1 MKKKPMMEEYF
12 DTAQEFIN
20 KFGEK
25 SILLWQCGS
34 FYECYSLGE
43 KGSEYNILEENKFQ
57 IESFRDIC
65 CMTVVAKGSQ
75 KCRNKQVF
83 MAGFTT
89 ANPILLEK
97 HINEL
102 MEEGFTVKVIVE
114 NGDDIVNK
122 CKKRKEL
129 GTFSP
134 GTTFNKSNKEYT
146 NNIMCVWLEIH
157 EKTMLTKEPYI
168 LCGSSIIDIL
178 TGHSDFIEFKKEGR
192 HILKETSTVF
202 DELENFYAINNPKEI
217 IVIHNFKNEKN
228 IGEIIQ
234 FCGFRPQKINIISI
248 HDYHTKTHT
257 EFEKQAYCFTK
268 QNYQQEILSRF
279 YKKAKQDYGMFLE
292 TTQLRNYPFSLQSFC
307 FLLDYIYCHNPD
319 LVHQIYEPKYDSN
332 TEKLLLVSHALQQLN
347 VIDTHV
353 DTGPYSSVLKLLNK
367 CITPMG
373 KRLFNKK
380 ITNPTTNVLYLN
392 KQYKITEHFIKNF
405 DKFKYIREEFKN
417 IRDTEKLYRKI
428 VLQEAFPC
436 ELAIFYK
443 NINSIHKLYQKLLKD
458 NKIKKYLSINFNKEF
473 ENICLELTSE
483 FEKLINIDTAL
494 NINNKK
500 YDVNFINKGIFEDLD
515 NKYDN
520 YSKYTEKIDRII
532 KYIDQLLFNYQ
543 NTGKHFVKLHTTEKS
558 PPYLELTSARAS
570 NLTKVLNQP
579 NFHGYN
585 PNISGIDFS
594 SIKFGSATGGSK
606 KIWGPEFKKLYSD
619 FFVSKG
625 VFHDQLKFSY
635 KSILKKLER
644 FDNHFKIISNFI
656 ESIDF
661 ILNNAFVAKTN
672 NYCKPKIKKSDSA
685 FFSVKELRHPLIEKI
700 NTDTLYIPN
709 DIELGKNTKGILL
722 FGTNAVGKSS
732 LIKAI
737 GISVILAQSGMFVPC
752 SKFTFYP
759 YKKLFTRIIGNDNI
773 FKGLSTFQVEMSEF
787 KVIDEVSDNNSL
799 VLGDELCSGTEMG
812 SAKSLFGSGLYR
824 LDKRKSSYI
833 FATHFH
839 ELGRFGIIEKCKYLK
854 MKHMEVFHDNE
865 KDKLIYNRKLQDGL
879 GNNMYGLEV
888 CKYLGFDK
896 EFMELAYQIRKEEFP
911 EYGSIT
917 KKKSSKYNNKLKVK
931 CQFCSKPAVDMH
943 HLLPQKDADENGF
956 IGIGHK
962 DHKANTIP
970 LCKKCHHKE
979 TINNTKRVAI
989 KTSQGIEYHTV

>member
-1 MKKKPMMEEYF
+1 MKKKTMTEEYF
-12 DTAQEFIN
+12 DTAKEFIN

-25 SILLWQCGS
+25 SILLWQCGG

-43 KGSEYNILEENKFQ
+43 KGSDYNILEENKFQ

-75 KCRNKQVF
+75 KLRNKQVF

-89 ANPILLEK
+89 ANPVLLEK

-102 MEEGFTVKVIVE
+102 MKEGFTVKVVVE

-134 GTTFNKSNKEYT
+134 GTTFNKSNKEHT

-178 TGHSDFIEFKKEGR
+178 TGNSDFIEFKKEGR
-192 HILKETSTVF
+192 HLKETTTVF

-217 IVIHNFKNEKN
+217 IIIHNFENEKN

-248 HDYHTKTHT
+248 YNYHNKTQT
-257 EFEKQAYCFTK
+257 EFEKQAFCFTK

-279 YKKAKQDYGMFLE
+279 YKNAKNDYGLFLE

-319 LVHQIYEPKYDSN
+319 LIHQIYEPKYDSN
-332 TEKLLLVSHALQQLN
+332 TEKLLLVSHALHQLN
-347 VIDTHV
+347 IIDTHV

-373 KRLFNKK
+373 KRSFNKK
-380 ITNPTTNVLYLN
+380 ITNPTSNTNYLN
-392 KQYKITEHFIKNF
+392 NQYKITEHFIKHF
-405 DKFKYIREEFKN
+405 DKFKYIREDFKN
-417 IRDTEKLYRKI
+417 IKDTEKLYRKI
-428 VLQEAFPC
+428 VLQEALPC
-436 ELAIFYK
+436 ELAMFYK
-443 NINSIHKLYQKLLKD
+443 NVKSIHKLYQNLLKD
-458 NKIKKYLSINFNKEF
+458 KKIKTYLSKNTNDNF
-473 ENICLELTSE
+473 ENICLEITSE
-483 FEKLINIDTAL
+483 FSNIINIDVAS

-500 YDVNFINKGIFEDLD
+500 YDINFINEGVFEDLD
-515 NKYDN
+515 DKYKN
-520 YSKYTEKIDRII
+520 YSDYTSKIDNII
-532 KYIDQLLFNYQ
+532 KIIDEILFKYQ

-558 PPYLELTSARAS
+558 APYLELTSARAT
-570 NLTKVLNQP
+570 NLTKQLKLYKQHYP
-579 NFHGYN
+579 FQTNFE
-585 PNISGIDFS
+585 GIDFTT
-594 SIKFGSATGGSK
+594 IKFASGTGGSK
-606 KIWGPEFKKLYSD
+606 KIWGPEFKKLYEQV
-619 FFVSKG
+619 FLSKG
-625 VFHDQLKFSY
+625 VFQDQLKFSY
-635 KSILKKLER
+635 RSILKQLER
-644 FDNHFKIISNFI
+644 FDNHFKIISKFI
-656 ESIDF
+656 ENIDF
-661 ILNNAFVAKTN
+661 ILNNAFVAKIN

-685 FFSVKELRHPLIEKI
+685 FFSAKELRHPLIEKI
-700 NTDTLYIPN
+700 NSETIYIPN

-722 FGTNAVGKSS
+722 FGTNAVGKSC
-732 LIKAI
+732 LIKSI

-787 KVIDEVSDNNSL
+787 KIIDEMADNNSL
-799 VLGDELCSGTEMG
+799 VLGDELCSGTEAG
-812 SAKSLFGSGLYR
+812 SAKSLFGAGLCG
-824 LDKRKSSYI
+824 LDERKSSYI

-839 ELGRFGIIEKCKYLK
+839 ELGKFGIIEECKYLK
-854 MKHMEVFHDNE
+854 MKHMEVYHDNQ
-865 KDKLIYNRKLQDGL
+865 KDKLVYNRKLQDGL

-888 CKYLGFDK
+888 CKYLGFSK
-896 EFMELAYQIRKEEFP
+896 KFMDLAYRIRKEEFP
-911 EYGSIT
+911 EYDSIT

-931 CQFCSKPAVDMH
+931 CQFCPKPAVDMH

-956 IGIGHK
+956 IGTFHK

-979 TINNTKRVAI
+979 TINNTKRIAV
-989 KTSQGIEYHTV
+989 KTSEGIEYHIV